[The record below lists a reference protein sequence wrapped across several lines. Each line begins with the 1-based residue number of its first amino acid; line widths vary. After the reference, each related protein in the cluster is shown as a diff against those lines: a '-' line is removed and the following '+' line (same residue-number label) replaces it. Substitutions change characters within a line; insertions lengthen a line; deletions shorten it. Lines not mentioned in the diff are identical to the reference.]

1 MGFGFVDALGGEVD
15 GSVGQG
21 CHPRAVHVASRRVS
35 AVVAVVIAAWMVGA
49 CSAPPA
55 APPAQREVEPSGPLF
70 PVRSQPGLAPS
81 TGCFLGAPTA
91 PEYAFR
97 NVVNGCPVRWDPCE
111 PIDWWFNP
119 QDARSSAADVAGAFD
134 RIAAASGLT
143 FRYRGLSTAGYDEW
157 LRATPTFDSSGRFI
171 GPRGILVF
179 WSPLSSQGWAGLGNY
194 RYFVRSSYLE
204 PDVVRGTVNLSSDLD
219 MWRTGVEADR
229 SWRDLYLHE
238 IGHALGLGHV
248 EDLGQTMFPR
258 MPTPP
263 RGWLS
268 SGDGEGLRLVGS
280 EQGCLQP
287 PADTSTG
294 LSAVRATTGEPG
306 VGQAVDRVDDVVGDP
321 VAGHPTGAESSS
333 EASHSNH

>member
-1 MGFGFVDALGGEVD
+1 MGGAAGMGQGALGRHR
-15 GSVGQG
+15 SV
-21 CHPRAVHVASRRVS
+21 RRTSVVLMVSLAIALLASC
-35 AVVAVVIAAWMVGA
+35 G
-49 CSAPPA
+49 APPA

-70 PVRSQPGLAPS
+70 PVRDQPGLAPS

-91 PEYAFR
+91 PGYAFR

-119 QDARSSAADVAGAFD
+119 QDARRSAADVAGAFD

-143 FRYRGLSTAGYDEW
+143 FRYRGLSTASYDEW
-157 LRATPTFDSSGRFI
+157 LRATPTFDSSYRFI

-179 WSPLSSQGWAGLGNY
+179 WSPLSSQGYAGLGNY
-194 RYFVRSSYLE
+194 RYFFHPRYLA

-219 MWRTGVEADR
+219 MWRTGIEADR

-248 EDLGQTMFPR
+248 DDLGQTMFPR

-268 SGDGEGLRLVGS
+268 AGDGEGLRLVGS

-287 PADTSTG
+287 SADTSTG

-306 VGQAVDRVDDVVGDP
+306 VGQAVDRVVDVVGDP